1 MMKKKINIMLNI
13 VIPTAVAY
21 IVFFLLYSVFQ
32 QRFFE
37 YRWLAIIPF
46 IIVTGYVIKDN
57 MREWKVIKQN
67 S

>member
-1 MMKKKINIMLNI
+1 MKKSMNIIFNM

-37 YRWLAIIPF
+37 YRWLAVIPF
-46 IIVTGYVIKDN
+46 LIVTWFVISDN
-57 MREWKVIKQN
+57 RKEWRMLKQQG
-67 S
+67 

>member
-1 MMKKKINIMLNI
+1 MKKSMNIIFNM

-46 IIVTGYVIKDN
+46 IIVTGFIIKDN
-57 MREWKVIKQN
+57 MREWKMIKQQG
-67 S
+67 

>member
-1 MMKKKINIMLNI
+1 MKKKINIMLNI

-37 YRWLAIIPF
+37 YRWLAIIPI
-46 IIVTGYVIKDN
+46 IIVTGYVIKHN